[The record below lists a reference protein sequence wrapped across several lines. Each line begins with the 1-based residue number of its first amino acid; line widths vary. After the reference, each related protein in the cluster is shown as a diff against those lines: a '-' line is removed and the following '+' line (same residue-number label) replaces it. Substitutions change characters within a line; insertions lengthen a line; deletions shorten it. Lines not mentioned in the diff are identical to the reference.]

1 MSVLQLC
8 FTLKILAQILL
19 FTAGNRHL
27 HTCIFFTP
35 IYLHM
40 WMRTSAAYA
49 DLLKRHSA
57 GSPHYIVICNLLNV
71 EGELA
76 KGHDI
81 LTKNA
86 SLIFLLVR
94 VCTVQCTVPSLSV
107 TSTLFSHFA
116 FTFYSLVI
124 WCSLHYHLFSTQ
136 HKRVFMMLSLCIGTR
151 GHTVGRNRN

>member
-1 MSVLQLC
+1 
-8 FTLKILAQILL
+8 
-19 FTAGNRHL
+19 
-27 HTCIFFTP
+27 
-35 IYLHM
+35 
-40 WMRTSAAYA
+40 MRTSAAYA
-49 DLLKRHSA
+49 DLFKRHSA

-107 TSTLFSHFA
+107 TSTLFSHFT
-116 FTFYSLVI
+116 FTFYILQLLLYIASIDLKI
-124 WCSLHYHLFSTQ
+124 KLYEYIKFLRKS
-136 HKRVFMMLSLCIGTR
+136 
-151 GHTVGRNRN
+151 